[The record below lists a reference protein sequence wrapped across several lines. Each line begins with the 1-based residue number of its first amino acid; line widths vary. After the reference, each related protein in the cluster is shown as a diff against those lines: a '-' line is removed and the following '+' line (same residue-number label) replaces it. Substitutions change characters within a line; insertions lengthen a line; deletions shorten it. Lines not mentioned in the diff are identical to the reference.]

1 MRQRA
6 WRAPS
11 KAGAWDPFLS
21 ARCIEVLIAKAEGIR
36 SLPPVMVESAVE
48 RIGDAVRE
56 AKGTEL
62 DLMLR
67 SAAQKSLLQGAY
79 EPRAVLQRFCAELL
93 DRSII
98 SGRGGFLELTDGG
111 PARSGEAM
119 AILAPVAAQ
128 AAQCLEARPDA
139 TWLGPFDVCERDLL
153 RVMAAILDADR
164 LSPRLVACT
173 SFTDLIA
180 IDPNVRFAST
190 LPLEVPIASC
200 EAEAE
205 VLAMYRRYA
214 TEIGTFFERAR
225 PTLARRPHPPRKEN
239 ERDLFAAAG

>member
-1 MRQRA
+1 MLSDVDGDIFGAVTRLGRDAAEGVARA
-6 WRAPS
+6 IHG
-11 KAGAWDPFLS
+11 GAWDPFLP

-36 SLPPVMVESAVE
+36 SLPAVMDVLRAINATPLLASTLVESALE

-128 AAQCLEARPDA
+128 AAERLEARPDA
-139 TWLGPFDVCERDLL
+139 KRLGLSRQYARLSADSDLL
-153 RVMAAILDADR
+153 GGE
-164 LSPRLVACT
+164 S
-173 SFTDLIA
+173 
-180 IDPNVRFAST
+180 
-190 LPLEVPIASC
+190 
-200 EAEAE
+200 
-205 VLAMYRRYA
+205 
-214 TEIGTFFERAR
+214 
-225 PTLARRPHPPRKEN
+225 
-239 ERDLFAAAG
+239 